1 MQGVVAQR
9 DARLA
14 KLGFVLV
21 VSLISLACAT
31 TTWVPKPDDPKSDEI
46 AASLAGKR
54 TILLLT
60 PPARTD
66 EPTAQTQGERTSKV
80 SSTRSARSRTV
91 ELEMDIE
98 KADGFANR
106 SETAS
111 GTLRSV
117 AVSDVRSMSFVNDR
131 VSTAFLG
138 ALVGASVLGV
148 TGYVSFSHASAS
160 ENLGGVGASLGAL
173 TGLVSGALVGAL
185 IGHRVYISI
194 EPGSGVAPPPHH

>member
-14 KLGFVLV
+14 KLGFVSV
-21 VSLISLACAT
+21 VSLISLDSAT

-80 SSTRSARSRTV
+80 NSTSRARSRTV
-91 ELEMDIE
+91 ELELDID
-98 KADGFANR
+98 KADGFAIR
-106 SETAS
+106 GQATS
-111 GTLRSV
+111 GTPRSV
-117 AVSDVRSMSFVNDR
+117 PVSD
-131 VSTAFLG
+131 
-138 ALVGASVLGV
+138 
-148 TGYVSFSHASAS
+148 
-160 ENLGGVGASLGAL
+160 
-173 TGLVSGALVGAL
+173 
-185 IGHRVYISI
+185 
-194 EPGSGVAPPPHH
+194 

>member
-117 AVSDVRSMSFVNDR
+117 ATSDVRSMSFVNDR

-138 ALVGASVLGV
+138 ALVGYSFVGV
-148 TGYVSFSHASAS
+148 TAYVSFAQPSVS
-160 ENLGGVGASLGAL
+160 ENLGGVAARLGSL
-173 TGLVSGALVGAL
+173 TGLVSVARMGPL
-185 IGHRVYISI
+185 IGYRVYISI
-194 EPGSGVAPPPHH
+194 EPGSGVAPPHHH